1 MQKTAYEMRISDWS
15 SDVCSSDL
23 SSACPAAGKAQ
34 ATSAATAPDSSSR
47 PRRIADCRRFLN
59 SAAGVVV
66 IQPRDVAFVQ
76 DFAKLNLDE
85 DQQLAACVA
94 GAVLGAA
101 GNDYMV
107 AGLEL
112 RDGLVDGGLA
122 VDGDDPPG
130 LRRMAG

>member
-1 MQKTAYEMRISDWS
+1 MRISDWS

-23 SSACPAAGKAQ
+23 QAPGPAARLSRAGSRGARRPSSACPAAGKAQ

-94 GAVLGAA
+94 DAVLGAA
-101 GNDYMV
+101 GRSEEHTS
-107 AGLEL
+107 EL
-112 RDGLVDGGLA
+112 
-122 VDGDDPPG
+122 P
-130 LRRMAG
+130 

>member
-1 MQKTAYEMRISDWS
+1 MRISDWS

-23 SSACPAAGKAQ
+23 
-34 ATSAATAPDSSSR
+34 
-47 PRRIADCRRFLN
+47 RRIADCRRFLN

-94 GAVLGAA
+94 DAVLGAA

-112 RDGLVDGGLA
+112 RDGFVDGGLDRTSVVEGKRVSVR
-122 VDGDDPPG
+122 VDLGG
-130 LRRMAG
+130 RRTINKKT